1 MSQELNATCDI
12 CGKKYHICSS
22 CKEVKSFTP
31 WRTVTDTMQHYLIF
45 LALSEYTKTKDKEKA
60 KEELSK
66 CDLSELDT
74 FNENIKTV
82 IREIM
87 AEGKEKIVETVSEEN
102 VKENVEIKPQ
112 KSTRKSRTSVK
123 QSEVKKMILNSKL
136 VKL

>member
-1 MSQELNATCDI
+1 MAQELNATCDI

-112 KSTRKSRTSVK
+112 KATRKGRISVK
-123 QSEVKKMILNSKL
+123 QSEVTNDDIE
-136 VKL
+136 

>member
-12 CGKKYHICSS
+12 CGKKYHVCNS

-74 FNENIKTV
+74 FNENIKTA
-82 IREIM
+82 IKEIM
-87 AEGKEKIVETVSEEN
+87 AEGKEKIVETVSEET
-102 VKENVEIKPQ
+102 VEENVGIKPQ
-112 KSTRKSRTSVK
+112 KATRKGRTSVK
-123 QSEVKKMILNSKL
+123 QSEVTNDDIE
-136 VKL
+136 

>member
-60 KEELSK
+60 IDSINNMTDEQFKRWL
-66 CDLSELDT
+66 
-74 FNENIKTV
+74 
-82 IREIM
+82 
-87 AEGKEKIVETVSEEN
+87 
-102 VKENVEIKPQ
+102 
-112 KSTRKSRTSVK
+112 
-123 QSEVKKMILNSKL
+123 LN
-136 VKL
+136 

>member
-82 IREIM
+82 IKEIM
-87 AEGKEKIVETVSEEN
+87 AEEKEKIVETVSEET
-102 VKENVEIKPQ
+102 VEENVGIKPQ
-112 KSTRKSRTSVK
+112 KATRKGRTSVK
-123 QSEVKKMILNSKL
+123 QSEVTNDDIE
-136 VKL
+136 

>member
-1 MSQELNATCDI
+1 MSQELNAICDI

-45 LALSEYTKTKDKEKA
+45 LVLSEYTKTKDKEKA

-74 FNENIKTV
+74 FNENIKTA
-82 IREIM
+82 IKEIM
-87 AEGKEKIVETVSEEN
+87 AEGKEKIVE
-102 VKENVEIKPQ
+102 IKPQ
-112 KSTRKSRTSVK
+112 KATKKGRTSVK
-123 QSEVKKMILNSKL
+123 QSEVTNDDIE
-136 VKL
+136 

>member
-1 MSQELNATCDI
+1 MAQELNATCDI

-22 CKEVKSFTP
+22 CKEVKSFTT
-31 WRTVTDTMQHYLIF
+31 WRNVTDTMQHYLIF

-74 FNENIKTV
+74 FNENIKTA
-82 IREIM
+82 IKEIM
-87 AEGKEKIVETVSEEN
+87 AEGKEKIVETVSEET

-123 QSEVKKMILNSKL
+123 QSEVKKNDIE
-136 VKL
+136 

>member
-1 MSQELNATCDI
+1 MAQELNATCDI
-12 CGKKYHICSS
+12 CGKKYHICGS

-45 LALSEYTKTKDKEKA
+45 LTLSEYTKTKDKEKA

-74 FNENIKTV
+74 FNENIKSA
-82 IREIM
+82 INEIM
-87 AEGKEKIVETVSEEN
+87 AEEKIVETVSEEN

-112 KSTRKSRTSVK
+112 KTTRKGRTSVR
-123 QSEVKKMILNSKL
+123 QSEVTNDDIE
-136 VKL
+136 

>member
-1 MSQELNATCDI
+1 MAQELNATCDI
-12 CGKKYHICSS
+12 CGKKYHVCNS

-82 IREIM
+82 IKEIM

-112 KSTRKSRTSVK
+112 KTTRKGRTSVK
-123 QSEVKKMILNSKL
+123 QSEVKNYDIE
-136 VKL
+136 

>member
-74 FNENIKTV
+74 FNENIKSV
-82 IREIM
+82 IKEIISV
-87 AEGKEKIVETVSEEN
+87 EKNVEIVSEET

-112 KSTRKSRTSVK
+112 KTTRKGRKTDK
-123 QSEVKKMILNSKL
+123 INL
-136 VKL
+136 

>member
-1 MSQELNATCDI
+1 MAQELNATCDI

-82 IREIM
+82 IKEIM

-112 KSTRKSRTSVK
+112 KTTRKGRTSVK
-123 QSEVKKMILNSKL
+123 QSEVKNYDIE
-136 VKL
+136 

>member
-12 CGKKYHICSS
+12 CGKKYHVCNS

-31 WRTVTDTMQHYLIF
+31 WRTVTDTMQHYIIF

-74 FNENIKTV
+74 FNENIKTA
-82 IREIM
+82 IKEIM
-87 AEGKEKIVETVSEEN
+87 ADGKGKIVETVSEDIVE
-102 VKENVEIKPQ
+102 KNVEIKPQ
-112 KSTRKSRTSVK
+112 KTTRKCRTSVK
-123 QSEVKKMILNSKL
+123 TE
-136 VKL
+136 

>member
-12 CGKKYHICSS
+12 CGKKYHVCNS

-31 WRTVTDTMQHYLIF
+31 WRTVTDTMQHYIIF

-74 FNENIKTV
+74 FNENIKTA
-82 IREIM
+82 IKEIM
-87 AEGKEKIVETVSEEN
+87 ADGKEKVVETVSEET
-102 VKENVEIKPQ
+102 VEENVEIKPQ
-112 KSTRKSRTSVK
+112 KTTRKCRTSVK
-123 QSEVKKMILNSKL
+123 QSEVTNDDIE
-136 VKL
+136 

>member
-74 FNENIKTV
+74 FNENIKSA
-82 IREIM
+82 IKEIM
-87 AEGKEKIVETVSEEN
+87 AKEKNVETVSEET
-102 VKENVEIKPQ
+102 VEENVGIKPQ
-112 KSTRKSRTSVK
+112 KATRKGRTSVK
-123 QSEVKKMILNSKL
+123 QSEVTNDDIE
-136 VKL
+136 

>member
-31 WRTVTDTMQHYLIF
+31 WRTVTDTMQHYIIF

-74 FNENIKTV
+74 FNENIKTA
-82 IREIM
+82 IKEIM
-87 AEGKEKIVETVSEEN
+87 ADGKEKVVETVSEETIG
-102 VKENVEIKPQ
+102 ENVEIKPQ
-112 KSTRKSRTSVK
+112 KATRKGRTSVK
-123 QSEVKKMILNSKL
+123 QSEVTNDDIE
-136 VKL
+136 

>member
-1 MSQELNATCDI
+1 MSQELNAACDI

-31 WRTVTDTMQHYLIF
+31 WRTVTDTMQHYIIF

-82 IREIM
+82 IKEIM
-87 AEGKEKIVETVSEEN
+87 AEEKEKVVETVSEET
-102 VKENVEIKPQ
+102 VEENVEIKPQ
-112 KSTRKSRTSVK
+112 KTTRKCRTSVK
-123 QSEVKKMILNSKL
+123 QSEVTNDDIE
-136 VKL
+136 

>member
-1 MSQELNATCDI
+1 MAQELNATCDI
-12 CGKKYHICSS
+12 CGKKYHICGS

-74 FNENIKTV
+74 FNENIKSA
-82 IREIM
+82 INEIM
-87 AEGKEKIVETVSEEN
+87 AEEKIVETVSEEN

-112 KSTRKSRTSVK
+112 KTTRTGRTSVR
-123 QSEVKKMILNSKL
+123 QSEVTNDDIE
-136 VKL
+136 

>member
-31 WRTVTDTMQHYLIF
+31 WRTVTDTMQHYIIF

-74 FNENIKTV
+74 FNENIKTA
-82 IREIM
+82 IKEIM
-87 AEGKEKIVETVSEEN
+87 AEGKEKIVETVSEET

-123 QSEVKKMILNSKL
+123 QSEVKKNDIE
-136 VKL
+136 

>member
-1 MSQELNATCDI
+1 MAQELNATCDI

-45 LALSEYTKTKDKEKA
+45 LVLSEYTKTKDKEKA

-87 AEGKEKIVETVSEEN
+87 AEGKEKNVETVSEEN

-123 QSEVKKMILNSKL
+123 QSEVKKNDIE
-136 VKL
+136 

>member
-1 MSQELNATCDI
+1 MAQELNATCDI

-123 QSEVKKMILNSKL
+123 QSEVKNYDIE
-136 VKL
+136 

>member
-1 MSQELNATCDI
+1 MAQELNATCDI

-45 LALSEYTKTKDKEKA
+45 LALSEYTKTKNKEKA

-82 IREIM
+82 IKEIM
-87 AEGKEKIVETVSEEN
+87 AEEKKVETVSEET
-102 VKENVEIKPQ
+102 VEENVDIKPQ
-112 KSTRKSRTSVK
+112 KSTKKCRVSVK
-123 QSEVKKMILNSKL
+123 QSEVTNDDIE
-136 VKL
+136 

>member
-74 FNENIKTV
+74 FNENIKTA
-82 IREIM
+82 IKEIM
-87 AEGKEKIVETVSEEN
+87 ADGKEKVVETVSEET
-102 VKENVEIKPQ
+102 VEENVEIKPQ
-112 KSTRKSRTSVK
+112 KTTRKGRTSVK
-123 QSEVKKMILNSKL
+123 QSEVTNDDIE
-136 VKL
+136 